1 MRQCVADRV
10 TAGDH
15 RPGHRDTEE
24 VRLVDEATEANLV
37 GKRYRCATCGTE
49 VMCVKGGTGRF
60 RCHDTPM
67 ELLTAKPLPSSD

>member
-1 MRQCVADRV
+1 VA
-10 TAGDH
+10 AGD
-15 RPGHRDTEE
+15 RRFWHRDTEE

-37 GKRYRCATCGTE
+37 GKRYRCAACGTE

-60 RCHDTPM
+60 HCHDAAM